1 MKFLIIVCAIGILY
15 LPIGIAIDLS
25 KPRKRRRKK

>member
-1 MKFLIIVCAIGILY
+1 MKLLIIILAIGILY

-25 KPRKRRRKK
+25 KPRKRSKRK